1 MKEERGGGGGILWG
15 HKIKR
20 SSMYIFNLSYGS
32 KEWFSVL
39 KVVEDE
45 KNLDFWRYNVSLQ
58 MLVHFQKRHI
68 VDKMED

>member
-1 MKEERGGGGGILWG
+1 MEEGNIEGGKEKEEEGFSLKG

-39 KVVEDE
+39 KVVEKEEE
-45 KNLDFWRYNVSLQ
+45 KKLYFSIDI
-58 MLVHFQKRHI
+58 K
-68 VDKMED
+68 